1 MKKYII
7 DTTKNPFVVRKVKVV
22 NKTSDLYICE
32 DEFGNTRKIAK
43 RNCFD
48 SEKRAEEKLGEIIFI
63 GKYKTKMM
71 NKKTNSWTCRYCGT
85 KMYSRDEVTV
95 DHIKPLS
102 RGGKTEISN
111 LLICC
116 KTCNKSKSSK
126 HKNHYK
132 NLLDGSGKRK
142 LKSPSKFNRKVR
154 YLAHNKHEG
163 NMVHIA
169 KLDSR
174 IISLDSVT
182 KKENL
187 VDKVLRKYNATR
199 K

>member
-1 MKKYII
+1 MKYII
-7 DTTKNPFVVRKVKVV
+7 DASNSPFVVKEVRIIDKI
-22 NKTSDLYICE
+22 DGIYICKD
-32 DEFGNTRKIAK
+32 DEGKISKLTK
-43 RNCFD
+43 RNWYHTR
-48 SEKRAEEKLGEIIFI
+48 EKAEEKLNEIIFV

-71 NKKTNSWTCRYCGT
+71 NKKTKSWTCRYCGT
-85 KMYSRDEVTV
+85 KMYNRDDVTV
-95 DHIKPLS
+95 DHIKPVS
-102 RGGKTEISN
+102 KGGKTTDSN

-163 NMVHIA
+163 NMLHIA

-174 IISLDSVT
+174 IISIDSVT
-182 KKENL
+182 KKENM
-187 VDKVLRKYNATR
+187 VDKVLRQYNESR
-199 K
+199 R